1 MWKRDPRMR
10 RVGRGQYV
18 CAQEGCGKPLDELT
32 VKNLDP
38 FCSTKC
44 CHAYH
49 GVAIQMPGRGFTV
62 GSSS

>member
-1 MWKRDPRMR
+1 MRDPRMK
-10 RVGRGQYV
+10 RVGRGVYV
-18 CAQEGCGKPLDELT
+18 CAVTGCEKRLDGIA

-49 GVAIQMPGRGFTV
+49 GVVIQMPGRGYTV